1 MPHSNPPAADA
12 ELVAHALG
20 GDREAFAG
28 LYDRYAR
35 LVRAVVRPSAG
46 DEAAVH
52 DLTQDCF
59 LRAYRKLGQLRQP
72 ERFGAWLA
80 AIARQVGSENR
91 RRLRRDRHQFVDEQ
105 SLAESPDADVSLAAQ
120 RDEEAE
126 RLLDEL
132 TQLPESERL
141 AVHAF
146 FLEERDIG
154 QTAELLDLSR
164 SGAYAVLARGCRRLA
179 GRLRAKLAEPS
190 NWRNKGVRP

>member
-1 MPHSNPPAADA
+1 MTHANPPAADA
-12 ELVAHALG
+12 ELVAHALA

-35 LVRAVVRPSAG
+35 LVRAVVRPAAA
-46 DEAAVH
+46 DEMSVH
-52 DLTQDCF
+52 DLAQDCF

-72 ERFGAWLA
+72 ERFGSWLA

-105 SLAESPDADVSLAAQ
+105 SLVASPNTDVSLAVQ
-120 RDEEAE
+120 REEEAE

-164 SGAYAVLARGCRRLA
+164 SGAYAVLARGCRRLTR
-179 GRLRAKLAEPS
+179 RLRDKSAEQS
-190 NWRNKGVRP
+190 SLRNNGVRP